1 MGNRLC
7 FAQSMILYL
16 SCNSEQNKKHIVK
29 LNLWSQKPSKPVP
42 TNTNNKTPST
52 QMLNYNHFSCVLIQR
67 NPHSRSNWRY
77 LYFMLRLIPPF
88 FKILFAFFAII
99 STNLLSAQ
107 QFKSQDANGAP
118 VESRSGSPQSG
129 ERPPRGGFRIT
140 ANGQCQQLNANG
152 DLKPLQGAIISMWI
166 PNDTNT
172 IGLNIS
178 ILANGKI
185 SDDSKLAYR
194 PIKRRVQEGELLLSN
209 GGIAESDSQGKYSVR
224 IPLQQFT
231 DPRNPQDFMAM
242 RAAITNSKTKALY
255 FLLVATHD
263 NGTHAQRW
271 INLHDYIDFSKRDDD
286 LNFEFTLPNL
296 NLMTEVTP
304 MEGAFIKVQAVTIKG
319 DTTEMN
325 GSSFKVNPDAS
336 AEDLVSKM
344 PGVTSSNGQIQ
355 AQGEQVKKVLVD
367 GKPFFGEDP
376 NAALKNL
383 PAEVVGKI
391 QIYDAKSEQSL
402 FSGIDDGNTTKTMNI
417 VTKSQFRNGLFGRGF
432 AGYGQ
437 AIDGTGD
444 LNKYKAG
451 VTINSFKGNRRLTFL
466 SQLNN
471 INEQNF
477 SFEDLMGG
485 AGGGGRGGMSSG
497 GRGMGGMGGMGSA
510 GNFFTGNQN
519 GITTTRAVGL
529 NYSNQWGK
537 NTEFSGSYFFNS
549 TDNNNRTETNRY
561 YVGGDAKMGG
571 FNYLESNPNS
581 AENNS
586 HRINGR
592 LNLKLDSTNTL
603 LIEPRLSLQQNNSS
617 SPIEALTTN
626 GLFNTVSSLLN
637 NTQTNTSGYRA
648 SSSFLYRHAFE
659 KKGRTI
665 STEINPGVNGQSG
678 LTNLNF
684 KNLVVLDTNG
694 LTTVNNRDQRTD
706 LLKQTHT
713 FSGNVT
719 FTEALDSNH
728 FLAASIST
736 NINQNNNDRLAYL
749 KDATTLGY
757 TLLDT
762 FFSSQF
768 VNGYSQQKGGLSY
781 RYQTYKWNVTTGI
794 DAQLAQLDGSQSMP
808 RNSELDRS
816 FTSLLPYVQARYNLG
831 MKRNLRL
838 NYNTS
843 NNAPSIDQLQPV
855 INNNNTMQLSSG
867 NPNLVQDYQHSL
879 FLRYFSVVPE
889 SGKNV
894 FWMINAQ
901 QSNNFISNK
910 SVLGG
915 RNASWIRLDSAF
927 YGGGNGGAT
936 GAAENINDSIQ
947 LTPGAQMIVP
957 INLNGYYSLRLFGS
971 WGKTI
976 KKMNVNTTAGL
987 STNNIPSMIQI
998 GNGKSMINNAKNPS
1012 VNAGLVLGSNI
1023 SERLDFSIT
1032 GNGSYS
1038 KVINTLQKA
1047 NDQTYLSYSGK
1058 LVVNWMPK
1066 ASWVINSDVTYQAF
1080 EGLSASFNQSYYLWN
1095 AGLGYKFG
1103 KGKAAELRLTAYD
1116 ILNQNRSIQR
1126 NVTQTYY
1133 EDVKTTV
1140 LTRYVMMTFSYKLR
1154 KFNGKGAD
1162 GKDMKMM
1169 FPSGMPPTGVP
1180 AHRMGS
1186 PGR

>member
-1 MGNRLC
+1 M
-7 FAQSMILYL
+7 SI
-16 SCNSEQNKKHIVK
+16 
-29 LNLWSQKPSKPVP
+29 
-42 TNTNNKTPST
+42 
-52 QMLNYNHFSCVLIQR
+52 YNHFRGGFIQR
-67 NPHSRSNWRY
+67 ILQSQPKWRY
-77 LYFMLRLIPPF
+77 LHFMPSTHSFYRPF
-88 FKILFAFFAII
+88 LLFSAVLCLFSSIH
-99 STNLLSAQ
+99 AQ
-107 QFKSQDANGAP
+107 QFEP
-118 VESRSGSPQSG
+118 M
-129 ERPPRGGFRIT
+129 RGGNAPMRGDDGGPRANNRGGIRIT
-140 ANGQCQQLNANG
+140 ASGQCVQLQMDDKNLNTAG
-152 DLKPLQGAIISMWI
+152 VAGAIISLWI
-166 PNDTNT
+166 PNDTA
-172 IGLNIS
+172 S
-178 ILANGKI
+178 IGKI
-185 SDDSKLAYR
+185 IGILPNGRMSSESEQAFR
-194 PIKRRVQEGELLLSN
+194 PIKRRVQDGDVNLPNN
-209 GGIAESDSQGKYSVR
+209 GFTQTDSLGMYSLRV
-224 IPLQQFT
+224 PLFPFGNPQ
-231 DPRNPQDFMAM
+231 NPQDFMFL
-242 RAAITNSKTKALY
+242 RAAMSNPKSKTLT
-255 FLLVATHD
+255 FLIVATHT
-263 NGTHAQRW
+263 NGTKAQRW
-271 INLHDYIDFSKRDDD
+271 INLHDYVNFSSIPET
-286 LNFEFTLPNL
+286 NSFEFTLPNL
-296 NLMTEVTP
+296 TLVNEIIP
-304 MEGAFIKVQAVTIKG
+304 MEAAIIKVQAVTVKG

-325 GSSFKVNPDAS
+325 AGSFKVNPDAT

-344 PGVTSSNGQIQ
+344 PGVTSTNGQVQ

-367 GKPFFGEDP
+367 GKPFFAEDP

-432 AGYGQ
+432 GGYGQ
-437 AIDGTGD
+437 AIDGSGD

-451 VTINSFKGNRRLTFL
+451 ITINSFKGNRRLTFL

-477 SFEDLMGG
+477 SFEDLVGSM
-485 AGGGGRGGMSSG
+485 GGGGSRGGMGGS
-497 GRGMGGMGGMGSA
+497 GRGMGMMGMGGA
-510 GNFFTGNQN
+510 GNFFTGTQN
-519 GITTTRAVGL
+519 GITTTRAIGL

-537 NTEFSGSYFFNS
+537 KIEFSGSYFFNS
-549 TDNNNRTETNRY
+549 TDNENRTETNRF
-561 YVGGDAKMGG
+561 YVGGDPKTGG
-571 FNYLESNPNS
+571 FNYIESNPNTTD
-581 AENNS
+581 NGS

-592 LNLKLDSTNTL
+592 LNLKLDSVNTL
-603 LIEPRLSLQQNNSS
+603 LIEPRVSLQQNNSN
-617 SPIEALTTN
+617 SPINALTIN
-626 GLFNTVSSLLN
+626 SLLDPVSSLLN
-637 NTQTNTSGYRA
+637 NTQTNTNGYRA
-648 SSSFLYRHAFE
+648 SSSFLFRHAFE
-659 KKGRTI
+659 KKGRTF
-665 STEINPGVNGQSG
+665 SMELNPGVNGQSG

-684 KNLVVLDTNG
+684 KNMVVLDTNG
-694 LTTVNNRDQRTD
+694 LTVTNTRDQRTD
-706 LLKQTHT
+706 LLKQTRT
-713 FSGNVT
+713 FSGNIT
-719 FTEALDSNH
+719 FTEALDTNH
-728 FLAASIST
+728 FLAATVST

-749 KDATTLGY
+749 KDAANLGY

-768 VNGYSQQKGGLSY
+768 INGYSQQKGGVSY
-781 RYQTYKWNVTTGI
+781 RYQTYKWNVTTGV

-843 NNAPSIDQLQPV
+843 NNAPSVDQLQPV

-879 FLRYFSVVPE
+879 FLRYFSVVPT

-901 QSNNFISNK
+901 QSNNYISSK
-910 SVLGG
+910 SVIGG
-915 RNASWIRLDSAF
+915 REAGWIRLDSAF
-927 YGGGNGGAT
+927 YGGGSGGLDMASMT
-936 GAAENINDSIQ
+936 QNDSIR
-947 LTPGAQMIVP
+947 LTPGAQMTVP

-976 KKMNVNTTAGL
+976 KKLNVNTNAGI

-998 GNGKSMINNAKNPS
+998 GNGKPMINNAKNPS
-1012 VNAGLVLGSNI
+1012 VNVGLVVGSNI
-1023 SERLDFSIT
+1023 SERLDFSLT

-1058 LVVNWMPK
+1058 LVMNWMPA

-1126 NVTQTYY
+1126 NVMQTYY

-1140 LTRYVMMTFSYKLR
+1140 LTRYIMMTFSYKLR
-1154 KFNGKGAD
+1154 KFSGKGPD

-1169 FPSGMPPTGVP
+1169 FPGGMPPAGTPGHGMP
-1180 AHRMGS
+1180 GMGG

>member
-1 MGNRLC
+1 MRGDGPG
-7 FAQSMILYL
+7 S
-16 SCNSEQNKKHIVK
+16 SGKGDVG
-29 LNLWSQKPSKPVP
+29 
-42 TNTNNKTPST
+42 
-52 QMLNYNHFSCVLIQR
+52 
-67 NPHSRSNWRY
+67 
-77 LYFMLRLIPPF
+77 
-88 FKILFAFFAII
+88 
-99 STNLLSAQ
+99 
-107 QFKSQDANGAP
+107 ANGM
-118 VESRSGSPQSG
+118 G
-129 ERPPRGGFRIT
+129 RPGQGGPRAGFRAIGFGSCMSL
-140 ANGQCQQLNANG
+140 NWEGQE
-152 DLKPLQGAIISMWI
+152 KPLAGAVISLWL
-166 PNDTNT
+166 PNDTAL
-172 IGLNIS
+172 IGSKLNI
-178 ILANGKI
+178 LPNGSVASESLKNF
-185 SDDSKLAYR
+185 R
-194 PIKRRVQEGELLLSN
+194 FMTKRMKEGDKYYPN
-209 GGIAESDSQGKYSVR
+209 GGMTESDSQGNFYVKLNVF
-224 IPLQQFT
+224 QFI
-231 DPRNPQDFMAM
+231 NPKTPPDFEAVSKEI
-242 RAAITNSKTKALY
+242 ANPKSKAFVFLVVAIHPNGTKA
-255 FLLVATHD
+255 
-263 NGTHAQRW
+263 QQW
-271 INLHDYIDFSKRDDD
+271 INLHEMGMKPLAQYQEEIAFSIPKMW
-286 LNFEFTLPNL
+286 LVN
-296 NLMTEVTP
+296 EVLP
-304 MEGAFIKVQAVTIKG
+304 MEGALIKVQAVTIKG

-325 GSSFKVNPDAS
+325 ASSFKVNPDAS

-417 VTKSQFRNGLFGRGF
+417 VTKSQFRNGLFGRMFSGV
-432 AGYGQ
+432 GT
-437 AIDGTGD
+437 AIEGTGD
-444 LNKYKAG
+444 PIKNKAG
-451 VTINSFKGNRRLTFL
+451 ITVNSFKGNRRLTFL
-466 SQLNN
+466 SQMNN

-477 SFEDLMGG
+477 SFEDIVGSMG
-485 AGGGGRGGMSSG
+485 GGGGRGGMGGG
-497 GRGMGGMGGMGSA
+497 GRGMGMMGGMGGA
-510 GNFFTGNQN
+510 GNFFTGTQN
-519 GITTTRAVGL
+519 GITTTRAIGL

-537 NTEFSGSYFFNS
+537 KTEFSGSYFYNS
-549 TDNNNRTETNRY
+549 TDNDNRTVTNRF
-561 YVGGDAKMGG
+561 YVGGDPKMGG
-571 FNYLESNPNS
+571 FNYIETNPNTT
-581 AENNS
+581 ENRS

-592 LNLKLDSTNTL
+592 LNLKLDSANTL
-603 LIEPRLSLQQNNSS
+603 LIEPRVSLQQNNSN
-617 SPIEALTTN
+617 SPIDAVTIN
-626 GLFNTVSSLLN
+626 SLFNPVSSLLN
-637 NTQTNTSGYRA
+637 NTQTNTNGYRA

-659 KKGRTI
+659 KKGRTF
-665 STEINPGVNGQSG
+665 SMELNPGLNGQSG

-684 KNLVVLDTNG
+684 KNMVVVDTNG
-694 LTTVNNRDQRTD
+694 LIVTNSRDQRTD
-706 LLKQTHT
+706 ILKQTRT
-713 FSGNVT
+713 FSGNIT
-719 FTEALDSNH
+719 YTEALDSNH

-749 KDATTLGY
+749 KDAASLGY

-768 VNGYSQQKGGLSY
+768 INGYSQQKGGVSY
-781 RYQTYKWNVTTGI
+781 RYQTYKWNITSGV

-816 FTSLLPYVQARYNLG
+816 FASLLPYVQARYNLG

-901 QSNNFISNK
+901 QSNNYISSK

-915 RNASWIRLDSAF
+915 REAGWIRLDSAF
-927 YGGGNGGAT
+927 YGGGSGGMDMARVT
-936 GAAENINDSIQ
+936 QNDSIR
-947 LTPGAQMIVP
+947 LTPGAQMTVP

-976 KKMNVNTTAGL
+976 KKLNVNTNAGV
-987 STNNIPSMIQI
+987 STNNIPSMIQV
-998 GNGKSMINNAKNPS
+998 GNGKPMINNAKNPS
-1012 VNAGLVLGSNI
+1012 VNVGLVVGSNI
-1023 SERLDFSIT
+1023 SERLDFSIS

-1058 LVVNWMPK
+1058 LVMNWMPT
-1066 ASWVINSDVTYQAF
+1066 AHWVINSDITYQAF
-1080 EGLSASFNQSYYLWN
+1080 EGLSADFNQSYYLWN

-1103 KGKAAELRLTAYD
+1103 KNKAAELRLTAYD

-1169 FPSGMPPTGVP
+1169 FPGGMPPPGMP
-1180 AHRMGS
+1180 GHGMPGMGG